1 MVCVEGLD
9 GAHIAERCISAPF
22 GGLRWLAGID
32 NVAKLA
38 LTNCSGGSRE
48 PYVAL
53 AASKALLEQGEK
65 GLAKIMAVWYTCIRG
80 GDKVNMSELPKDENG
95 KFILPKQLQIEMMQF
110 FLRTSIPR
118 KKQMRE
124 EQLKREREE
133 KNNAP
138 A

>member
-1 MVCVEGLD
+1 M
-9 GAHIAERCISAPF
+9 
-22 GGLRWLAGID
+22 
-32 NVAKLA
+32 
-38 LTNCSGGSRE
+38 
-48 PYVAL
+48 
-53 AASKALLEQGEK
+53 
-65 GLAKIMAVWYTCIRG
+65 
-80 GDKVNMSELPKDENG
+80 NMSELPKDENG